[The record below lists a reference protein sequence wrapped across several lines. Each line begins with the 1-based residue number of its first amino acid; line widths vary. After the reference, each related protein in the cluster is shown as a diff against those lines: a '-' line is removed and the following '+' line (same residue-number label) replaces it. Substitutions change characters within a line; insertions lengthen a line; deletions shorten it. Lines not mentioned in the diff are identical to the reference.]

1 MTIPKLESN
10 DRKREFNKY
19 TSEQINKVVYNYLF
33 KNNMSNRN
41 IDDEILDLSSKQS
54 KDYQSRGILH
64 HLGINKNHKGIFSGY
79 TIDKAIEVLK
89 EDEIHFSQIINILLE
104 IKNINE
110 YPIIVDSWELLDE
123 KIALKTID
131 KSTLKHNGTGVPI
144 EIRHFFE
151 INNLGKNE
159 KKNVNFKYNDNYYS
173 AVIEMDKLE
182 NPRSRIIW
190 KSKFRDLL
198 RSIFPEYYE
207 KFLENKIEGKTN
219 LPKIRFIK
227 LDSNNFNIEFIFTTE
242 IEDDVLE
249 EISQD
254 NPLNI
259 NTINIELETEIRK
272 EGKVKYVYGKQYERN
287 PRNRIEAIKYHGTK
301 CIVCGF
307 DFEKTYGD
315 RGKGYIEI
323 HHIKPL
329 SSVGEESNI
338 NPKTDLVPICSN
350 CHRMIHRKKDN
361 VLSIDDLKQIIKDSK

>member
-1 MTIPKLESN
+1 MIIPKLEPN

-19 TSEQINKVVYNYLF
+19 SSEQINKVVYNYLF
-33 KNNMSNRN
+33 KNNMSNRK

-54 KDYQSRGILH
+54 KGYQSMGIVH
-64 HLGINKNHKGIFSGY
+64 HLGINKNHKGIFTGY

-89 EDEIHFSQIINILLE
+89 EDEIHFKQIINILLE
-104 IKNINE
+104 IRNINE

-227 LDSNNFNIEFIFTTE
+227 LDSNNFNIEFIFTAE